1 MNGFNCWKS
10 KQINFNKLQ
19 GDRMK
24 RKMILLVIAL
34 LLCGSRQILPQAATY
49 SSGNAESLYKEL
61 AQAYTVQGKEMSK
74 DEEEKLLKNLSSE
87 MKEKLEEIK
96 KLNKE
101 KYQQLLRS
109 SSYANVFSTGYAQA
123 EGVFGLRGLSEKYRK
138 GQELEIDMELL
149 TLKYKNADKTEQQ
162 KLKSDL
168 QVVLN
173 KLFDIRE
180 SQKEGEVIN
189 LEKRLQELKES
200 LQVRKQKKDE
210 IVQRRIQELLGDSK
224 YLKWD

>member
-1 MNGFNCWKS
+1 
-10 KQINFNKLQ
+10 
-19 GDRMK
+19 MK

-61 AQAYTVQGKEMSK
+61 AQAYTVQGKEMNK
-74 DEEEKLLKNLSSE
+74 EEEEKILKSLSPES
-87 MKEKLEEIK
+87 KSKLEEIK
-96 KLNKE
+96 KLNRN
-101 KYQQLLRS
+101 KYYQLLREIFYS
-109 SSYANVFSTGYAQA
+109 APYIVA
-123 EGVFGLRGLSEKYRK
+123 GLSAEEAGAKEEFTQRK
-138 GQELEIDMELL
+138 REQELEIDMELL
-149 TLKYKNADKTEQQ
+149 TLKYKNADKSEQQ
-162 KLKSDL
+162 KLKAKL
-168 QVVLN
+168 TGMLN

-180 SQKEGEVIN
+180 SQKQGEVIR

-200 LQVRKQKKDE
+200 LQARKENKDE